1 MNDKCFEKELIT
13 LQTFEMISSIQ
24 PGIFIKIKKFRA
36 VVILKTTV
44 TFVNEMERKNIF
56 KLHQIYPENHVQ

>member
-36 VVILKTTV
+36 VVNIKTTV
-44 TFVNEMERKNIF
+44 TFVNEMERKTYF
-56 KLHQIYPENHVQ
+56 